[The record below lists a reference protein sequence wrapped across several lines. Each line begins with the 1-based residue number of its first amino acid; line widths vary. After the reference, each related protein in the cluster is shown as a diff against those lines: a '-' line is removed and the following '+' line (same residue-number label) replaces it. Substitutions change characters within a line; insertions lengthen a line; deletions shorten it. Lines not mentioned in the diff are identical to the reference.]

1 MSVESCLQDGELL
14 SDILPIFFKPYC
26 YAFLFLRLTWVQ
38 VMQATV
44 SVGKPHQ
51 PLPGYLLQLLQGVA
65 GLDGGWNPSSV
76 WVWVRT
82 SFSWTCLERFPKDS
96 SESFAFELNF
106 FLTESAEHPHH
117 YRNSVNPPA
126 VIFLR
131 KHFWRNPI
139 WSISWALEVIC
150 PVYKIKL

>member
-1 MSVESCLQDGELL
+1 MSVEFCLQDGELL
-14 SDILPIFFKPYC
+14 SDILPIFFLPILPYF
-26 YAFLFLRLTWVQ
+26 YAFLFLRLTWVP
-38 VMQATV
+38 VMRATV

-82 SFSWTCLERFPKDS
+82 PFSWTCLERFPKDS

-106 FLTESAEHPHH
+106 FLTEEQ
-117 YRNSVNPPA
+117 
-126 VIFLR
+126 
-131 KHFWRNPI
+131 
-139 WSISWALEVIC
+139 SILITIETLLIHLQWFFGENTSEEIQFDLLVGLL
-150 PVYKIKL
+150 K